1 MTNLTATTV
10 ATNAAKQT
18 EIDAARARCRTI
30 ARRLG
35 AASME
40 PTTLDADYKALR
52 HELESAEV
60 ALAALLGVA

>member
-1 MTNLTATTV
+1 MKNLTATTV
-10 ATNAAKQT
+10 ATSTKQT

-35 AASME
+35 AASMD
-40 PTTLDADYKALR
+40 PTTLDADYNALR

-60 ALAALLGVA
+60 ALAALLCVA